1 MIPAAV
7 SEPSQASL
15 AGKGE
20 VNSRGLTLWAMTL
33 FTVMA
38 FVLSKDQRLGAKKR
52 WGQGKRKKIVHCR
65 PSQELSEVP
74 VRN

>member
-1 MIPAAV
+1 MLQ
-7 SEPSQASL
+7 SWL
-15 AGKGE
+15 CRGAGRKE
-20 VNSRGLTLWAMTL
+20 VNRGLTLWAMTL

-38 FVLSKDQRLGAKKR
+38 FVLSKDQRLEKG
-52 WGQGKRKKIVHCR
+52 WGQGKRKKIVHCG

>member
-1 MIPAAV
+1 MKG
-7 SEPSQASL
+7 
-15 AGKGE
+15 AGRKE

-38 FVLSKDQRLGAKKR
+38 FVLSKDQRPEKG
-52 WGQGKRKKIVHCR
+52 WGQGERKKIVHCR
-65 PSQELSEVP
+65 PSQGLSEVP

>member
-1 MIPAAV
+1 
-7 SEPSQASL
+7 
-15 AGKGE
+15 
-20 VNSRGLTLWAMTL
+20 MTL

-38 FVLSKDQRLGAKKR
+38 FVLSKDQRPERGG
-52 WGQGKRKKIVHCR
+52 GQGKRKKIVHCR

>member
-38 FVLSKDQRLGAKKR
+38 FVLSKDQRLGGKKGGGR
-52 WGQGKRKKIVHCR
+52 GRERKLFTVD
-65 PSQELSEVP
+65 L
-74 VRN
+74 VRSFQKCL

>member
-1 MIPAAV
+1 ML
-7 SEPSQASL
+7 EPWL
-15 AGKGE
+15 CRGAGRKE

-38 FVLSKDQRLGAKKR
+38 FGLSKDQRPEKGR
-52 WGQGKRKKIVHCR
+52 GQGGRKKSVRCR
-65 PSQELSEVP
+65 PRQELSEVP

>member
-1 MIPAAV
+1 ML
-7 SEPSQASL
+7 EPWLSRG
-15 AGKGE
+15 AGRKE

-38 FVLSKDQRLGAKKR
+38 FVLSKDQRPEKGR
-52 WGQGKRKKIVHCR
+52 GQGERKKSVCCR
-65 PSQELSEVP
+65 HRQELSEVP

>member
-1 MIPAAV
+1 MGGQG
-7 SEPSQASL
+7 E
-15 AGKGE
+15 E

-38 FVLSKDQRLGAKKR
+38 FVLSKDQRPEKG
-52 WGQGKRKKIVHCR
+52 WGQGDRKKSVHCG